1 MLAHGRDVFL
11 RQHSCLIRGAHAQAT
26 TTSKKESTNQ
36 DVRECVMSRSGLSS
50 LPRQNPCAQCGKP
63 IAMPEWVETN
73 EGRACYLWHCW
84 ACDYRFEAIAFF
96 DESTDH
102 QPIAA

>member
-1 MLAHGRDVFL
+1 MLVCDNIPDSSAGVQSECSLQNNQQKNKQPKQNKL
-11 RQHSCLIRGAHAQAT
+11 R
-26 TTSKKESTNQ
+26 K
-36 DVRECVMSRSGLSS
+36 RECAMARTGLNY

-63 IAMPEWVETN
+63 IAMPEWIESSG
-73 EGRACYLWHCW
+73 GRACYLWHCW

-96 DESTDH
+96 DEAEQ

>member
-1 MLAHGRDVFL
+1 MFEL
-11 RQHSCLIRGAHAQAT
+11 RQQSCLIQQRSCDIPIRQSQARSALEQT
-26 TTSKKESTNQ
+26 QK
-36 DVRECVMSRSGLSS
+36 RECAMTRTRLSD

-63 IAMPEWVETN
+63 IAMPEWVETS

-84 ACDYRFEAIAFF
+84 ACDYRFEAIAIF
-96 DESTDH
+96 DDDADR